1 MVKIEIPE
9 NEVIDQEIKVEG
21 VSNNSKR
28 KSSDSEESSAIA
40 ILSKNAKFLRK
51 RPKLWKN
58 MLSKWME

>member
-1 MVKIEIPE
+1 MVKIETPE
-9 NEVIDQEIKVEG
+9 NEATDQEIEVQD
-21 VSNNSKR
+21 VPNNSKR